1 MMKIY
6 EEYAFCMQKKEEDML
21 AQEKMADGEKEELSQ
36 VCVSSPKFFLLTII
50 LIKGGNRYMKS
61 LKGHK

>member
-6 EEYAFCMQKKEEDML
+6 GEYALYMQKKEEDML

-36 VCVSSPKFFLLTII
+36 VCVSSPKLLALFIYVWI
-50 LIKGGNRYMKS
+50 LNC
-61 LKGHK
+61 